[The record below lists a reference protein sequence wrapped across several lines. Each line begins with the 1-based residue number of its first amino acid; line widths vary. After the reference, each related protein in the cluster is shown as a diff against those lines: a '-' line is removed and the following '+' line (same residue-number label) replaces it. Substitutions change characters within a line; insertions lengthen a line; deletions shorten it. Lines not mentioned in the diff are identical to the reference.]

1 MKNEFSQRSS
11 RPVAAWL
18 LIGIVML
25 IIQVLLGGITRLT
38 GSGLSITEWKP
49 IMGALPPMNDQQW
62 NDAFDKYKQ
71 IAQYKY
77 LNSSFTLSDFKSIF
91 FWEWFHRLWARLI
104 GVVFLI
110 PFIIFLI
117 QKRFKK
123 EMVKPMIILF
133 LLGALQGLVGWI
145 MVMSGLNEENLYV
158 SHYRLAIHFILALGL
173 ICYTLWFALELLVPQ
188 HELVTNPSLRK
199 FTIWLIAILTLQLIY
214 GAFMAGLKAAAYAP
228 TWPDI
233 NGNFLPRGGSPSSGI
248 LKLFDNPIVVHFIH
262 RNLAYLITILVFTWF
277 ARSKKIN
284 SSLFKKTTW
293 LLLALVLLQLILG
306 IFTVINSPDPK
317 ALRWLGVT
325 HQFIAMCLL
334 LSLIFEFY
342 LLQHKKS
349 MAL

>member
-104 GVVFLI
+104 GVAFLI

-123 EMVKPMIILF
+123 EMVKPMMILF
-133 LLGALQGLVGWI
+133 LLGGLQGLVGWI

-173 ICYTLWFALELLVPQ
+173 ICYTLWFALELLIPQ
-188 HELVTNPSLRK
+188 HELVTSPSLRK

-214 GAFMAGLKAAAYAP
+214 GAFMAGLKAATYAP

-277 ARSKKIN
+277 VEIKENKQLVIQKNNLAAIGPGCIATNIGNIYSYQLPRSKS
-284 SSLFKKTTW
+284 SSL
-293 LLLALVLLQLILG
+293 AG
-306 IFTVINSPDPK
+306 RYSPVYCHVFVAIVD
-317 ALRWLGVT
+317 L
-325 HQFIAMCLL
+325 
-334 LSLIFEFY
+334 
-342 LLQHKKS
+342 
-349 MAL
+349 